1 VLNIELRGRGEPVVL
16 ISDIAEDLTT
26 WGFQAAS
33 FGQMHFLMQ
42 VDNRGSGWSDCPEA
56 CSIETMARDIICLM
70 DLVGVDRSHLVG
82 LGLGGMVAQEIALQR
97 PGRVNC
103 LVLASTSS
111 SATPEQR
118 LVLSSLIDSA
128 KGGEDLLRLSAS
140 MLPWLYSE
148 WFLENDRWREY
159 VTRARTANY
168 RWTSWDG
175 AGRQLKAML
184 DYSSADRL
192 GSIRAPTLVL
202 SGSEDLQT
210 PPRCSKEL
218 AAGIK
223 GARSGVLNAGH
234 MLHVELPRTF
244 NQAVLGFL
252 AEVEGAPA
260 PEIGGMP
267 LPSGPGLGV

>member
-1 VLNIELRGRGEPVVL
+1 MVYIRANGVVLNIELRGRGEPVVL
-16 ISDIAEDLTT
+16 ISDIAEDLTS
-26 WGFQAAS
+26 WCFQAAS

-82 LGLGGMVAQEIALQR
+82 LGLGGMVAQETALQR
-97 PGRVNC
+97 PGRVNG

-175 AGRQLKAML
+175 AGRQLEAML

-192 GSIRAPTLVL
+192 GSIRAPTR
-202 SGSEDLQT
+202 T
-210 PPRCSKEL
+210 PS
-218 AAGIK
+218 
-223 GARSGVLNAGH
+223 ARPTHDATRARN
-234 MLHVELPRTF
+234 
-244 NQAVLGFL
+244 
-252 AEVEGAPA
+252 
-260 PEIGGMP
+260 
-267 LPSGPGLGV
+267 PSR